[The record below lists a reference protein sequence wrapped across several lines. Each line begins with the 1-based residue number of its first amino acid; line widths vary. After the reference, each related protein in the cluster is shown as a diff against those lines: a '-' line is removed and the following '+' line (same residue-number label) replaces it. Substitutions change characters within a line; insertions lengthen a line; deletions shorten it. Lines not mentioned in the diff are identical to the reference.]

1 VSDRYP
7 ALRAFARAYLH
18 QDFEPEHGTPE
29 AALEA
34 FLGVATAAERRTL
47 GGEAVRLDRRIAGW
61 PVARVRALL
70 QDELG
75 CAWWPART
83 RNVRSLLAAAARAP
97 SRPAS
102 K

>member
-18 QDFEPEHGTPE
+18 EDFEPEHGTPE

-34 FLGVATAAERRTL
+34 FLSAATPAERRAL
-47 GGEAVRLDRRIAGW
+47 RGEAGRLDRRIAGW

-75 CAWWPART
+75 SAWWPVRT
-83 RNVRSLLAAAARAP
+83 RDVRSLLARATRAGREAAAL
-97 SRPAS
+97 
-102 K
+102 